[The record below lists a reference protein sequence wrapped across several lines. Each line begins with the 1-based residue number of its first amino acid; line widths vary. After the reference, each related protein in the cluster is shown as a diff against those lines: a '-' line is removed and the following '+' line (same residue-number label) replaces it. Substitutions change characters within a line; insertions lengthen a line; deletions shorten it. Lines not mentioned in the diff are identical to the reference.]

1 MSGFHEVIDGV
12 EVWQAVHPKIGQPV
26 HSVYL
31 PNERIA
37 IDPIGFDGLGDEL
50 ERRGGLERILL
61 TNRHHLRAGAELA
74 ERFETYALAP
84 APGMHEFDDDDPVHP
99 YEWGEEIAPG
109 ITAHEVGAICPDD
122 GALHLRRGDG
132 ALALADG
139 LIADEQGLAFVPD
152 SLMDDP
158 AHVKSRQLAAIER
171 LCDELDF
178 DALLLAHG
186 EPIRSGAKQALREF
200 ASSPRSASFD

>member
-12 EVWQAVHPKIGQPV
+12 EVWQAVHPQIGQPV

-50 ERRGGLERILL
+50 ERRGGLDRILL

-74 ERFETYALAP
+74 KRFETYALAP
-84 APGMHEFDDDDPVHP
+84 APGMHEFGDDDPVHP
-99 YEWGEEIAPG
+99 YGWGDEVAAG
-109 ITAHEVGAICPDD
+109 LTAHEVGAICPDD
-122 GALHLRRGDG
+122 GALHLRRGPG
-132 ALALADG
+132 ALAFADG

-158 AHVKSRQLAAIER
+158 EHVKSRQIEAIER
-171 LCDELDF
+171 LCEELDF